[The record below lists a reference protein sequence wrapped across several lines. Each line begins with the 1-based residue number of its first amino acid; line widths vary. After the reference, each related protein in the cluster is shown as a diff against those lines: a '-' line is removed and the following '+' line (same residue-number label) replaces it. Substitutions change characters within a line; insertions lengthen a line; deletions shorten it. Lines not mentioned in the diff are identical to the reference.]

1 MSQAW
6 RDVHQQSA
14 SAEIQEAG
22 PSHHQQH
29 SAAGVLQHYPPKIE
43 SQKKQM
49 SIPMQC
55 NYIVIEQLLFVRLQ
69 HLLRLRRLLMATQVD
84 IKNALAVRMHNTIP
98 VEPELGRIKEE
109 LCLPVK

>member
-1 MSQAW
+1 MILSNYSTPVNIFYFLLMFT
-6 RDVHQQSA
+6 VHQQSA
-14 SAEIQEAG
+14 SDEIQEAG

-55 NYIVIEQLLFVRLQ
+55 NYIVIEQLLFVGLQ
-69 HLLRLRRLLMATQVD
+69 HLLRLRRLLM
-84 IKNALAVRMHNTIP
+84 VRKYHFP
-98 VEPELGRIKEE
+98 F
-109 LCLPVK
+109 